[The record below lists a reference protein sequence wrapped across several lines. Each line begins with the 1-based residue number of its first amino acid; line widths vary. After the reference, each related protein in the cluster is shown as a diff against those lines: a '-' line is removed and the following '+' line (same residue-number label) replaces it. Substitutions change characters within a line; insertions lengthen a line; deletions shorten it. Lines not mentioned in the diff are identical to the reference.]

1 MDPKRGCVVRSDVAQ
16 CSASRRASDG
26 GESLAPT
33 AGLPTSF
40 ATSESAALNFV
51 VGGAKILADLA
62 GGAGS
67 GSGVC
72 AGQDARGCRASAAAA
87 AAPSRACGG
96 KGSAEIWQCWR
107 RRKKVES
114 RRMRLTPSVLPPAC

>member
-1 MDPKRGCVVRSDVAQ
+1 M
-16 CSASRRASDG
+16 
-26 GESLAPT
+26 APT

-51 VGGAKILADLA
+51 VGGAKILPDLS
-62 GGAGS
+62 GS
-67 GSGVC
+67 GSGLS
-72 AGQDARGCRASAAAA
+72 ARQDARGCRAGAATGAA
-87 AAPSRACGG
+87 RSMACGG

-114 RRMRLTPSVLPPAC
+114 RRMRLTPSPLPPAC